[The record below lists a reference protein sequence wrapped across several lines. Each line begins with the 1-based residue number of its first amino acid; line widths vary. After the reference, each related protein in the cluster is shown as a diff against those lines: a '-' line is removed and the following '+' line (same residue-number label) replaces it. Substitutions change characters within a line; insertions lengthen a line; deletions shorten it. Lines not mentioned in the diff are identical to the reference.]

1 MSVDYK
7 VADVLTGIAADQL
20 TAQLNGYGT
29 DGWRLV
35 TVSSATQAMRRGTFI
50 QSGAT
55 VEYLVLDYPTGK
67 ATDELESYLDGYG
80 ADGWGLIDVDQYDQ
94 RTRRVIMLRPYNTGG
109 GGGGAG
115 IPEAPSDNTTYGR
128 RNTSWN
134 PALARDND
142 TLDGGSF

>member
-7 VADVLTGIAADQL
+7 VADVLTGIPADQL
-20 TAQLNGYGT
+20 MAQLNSYGI

-35 TVSSATQAMRRGTFI
+35 TVNTATQNARRGTFV

-67 ATDELESYLDGYG
+67 PTDELESYLDGYG
-80 ADGWGLIDVDQYDQ
+80 ADGWGLVDVDQLDQ
-94 RTRRVIMLRPYNTGG
+94 RTRRVIMIRPYNTGS
-109 GGGGAG
+109 GGGA

-128 RNTSWN
+128 QNQSWN
-134 PALARDND
+134 PALAHDND
-142 TLDGGSF
+142 ILDGGSF